1 MYFCK
6 KTDMILPITAY
17 GNPVLRKKCED
28 ITIDYPDLKELI
40 ANMWETL
47 YASHGIGLAAPQIN
61 RPIRLFLVDSQH
73 VLEQMDDEEK
83 EEYGNDEGIKSVF
96 INAHIVDLDGEEWAY
111 EEGCLSIPKIRE
123 DVDRPES
130 VTIRYLDENF
140 QPFEKTFTGLT
151 ARVIQHEYDHIEGKL
166 FIDYL
171 KPLKKRLL
179 KKRLE
184 DISKGKVD
192 VDYKMMFSK

>member
-1 MYFCK
+1 
-6 KTDMILPITAY
+6 MILPITAY
-17 GNPVLRKKCED
+17 GNAILRQRCKE
-28 ITIDYPDLKELI
+28 ITPDYPYLDKLI

-47 YASHGIGLAAPQIN
+47 YASHGVGLAAPQVN
-61 RPIRLFLVDSQH
+61 VPIRLFLVDSLH
-73 VLEQMDDEEK
+73 VIEQMDSEERA
-83 EEYGNDEGIKSVF
+83 EYEGDEGIKKVF
-96 INAHIVDLDGEEWAY
+96 INAQIAALDGEPWAY

-130 VTIRYLDENF
+130 VTIRYQDESF
-140 QPFEKTFTGLT
+140 QQHEETFVGLT

-179 KKRLE
+179 QKRLK
-184 DISKGKVD
+184 DISKGKVQ
-192 VDYKMMFSK
+192 VDYKMTFPR